1 MATGDLRQKFSGT
14 RDNNL
19 DFPEQLRARRT
30 PITSGGELGRPRRSP
45 RADLLVMASWLPRD
59 CAGIT
64 VWSITWFNPLT
75 RLAVPLWWAGV
86 LESSSAAR
94 GRAA

>member
-30 PITSGGELGRPRRSP
+30 M
-45 RADLLVMASWLPRD
+45 LLCLVKGLK
-59 CAGIT
+59 
-64 VWSITWFNPLT
+64 
-75 RLAVPLWWAGV
+75 
-86 LESSSAAR
+86 
-94 GRAA
+94 

>member
-30 PITSGGELGRPRRSP
+30 PTLRHGSMTGLLLASDAEGPFLDEGVALWPIAPRCVGDELAGG
-45 RADLLVMASWLPRD
+45 LVHGGW
-59 CAGIT
+59 G
-64 VWSITWFNPLT
+64 
-75 RLAVPLWWAGV
+75 
-86 LESSSAAR
+86 
-94 GRAA
+94 

>member
-30 PITSGGELGRPRRSP
+30 PTIRLQCRRGSFGCL
-45 RADLLVMASWLPRD
+45 RADLHLWAHCYERALRHPAAFEDHAADFRR
-59 CAGIT
+59 CAGCL
-64 VWSITWFNPLT
+64 NRGT
-75 RLAVPLWWAGV
+75 RR
-86 LESSSAAR
+86 S
-94 GRAA
+94 